1 MLQCFHVPVCG
12 LLHVVRAAFGRAA
25 ECGRVKRAWKAEEGR
40 RRLMYAMWPNKM
52 HVFVFLFF
60 VLEATIHRDTEKHL
74 SPTPLHYPLFHH
86 MFFL

>member
-52 HVFVFLFF
+52 HVVVVF
-60 VLEATIHRDTEKHL
+60 VLEATIHRDTEKNLARPPL
-74 SPTPLHYPLFHH
+74 STLPA
-86 MFFL
+86 